1 MQMNIRRKEFV
12 AEIKRLRLEL
22 VDVSRHLRE
31 LEGLANPPRP
41 LVARATLV
49 PEVLDRDE
57 YSFPA
62 KVAFGTMK
70 SRSHS

>member
-12 AEIKRLRLEL
+12 AEIKRLRLEII
-22 VDVSRHLRE
+22 DVSHRLRE
-31 LEGLANPPRP
+31 LEGLANPPCP

-62 KVAFGTMK
+62 KVAFGLMK
-70 SRSHS
+70 NRSRT